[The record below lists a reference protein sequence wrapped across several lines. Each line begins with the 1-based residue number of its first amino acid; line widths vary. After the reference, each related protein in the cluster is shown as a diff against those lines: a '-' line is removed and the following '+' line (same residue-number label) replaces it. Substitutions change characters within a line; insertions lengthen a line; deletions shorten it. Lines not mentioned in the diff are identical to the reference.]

1 MNQNN
6 LQSLIAQGI
15 IKQVPIEHSKNHIR
29 FGHPDGYFLRPN
41 GQIAK
46 DTFAPSQYTHRGGS
60 AYPRL
65 RECVNACHILMA
77 YAFYG
82 ERPTYVNAK
91 GLVKPYQAHH
101 LNGDKFDYRP
111 ANILAWLHPDV
122 HRIADRRQKAL
133 RTVVP
138 DGDLHVF
145 SYERLRQL
153 QDPRVLSDAEFQTE
167 LEAIRKKHYRRTDP
181 GTAIAE
187 ERNKYY
193 DIFVER
199 SEQ

>member
-6 LQSLIAQGI
+6 LQSLIAQGVV
-15 IKQVPIEHSKNHIR
+15 KQVPLVLAKNYIR
-29 FGHPDGYFLRPN
+29 YGHPDGYFLKPD

-46 DTFAPSQYTHRGGS
+46 DTFPPSQYTHRGGS

-91 GLVKPYQAHH
+91 GQVKPFHAHH

-111 ANILAWLHPDV
+111 ANILAWLHPTV
-122 HRIADRRQKAL
+122 HRIADKRQSAL
-133 RTVVP
+133 KEVVP
-138 DGDLHVF
+138 DGDLHIF
-145 SYERLRQL
+145 TYERLREL
-153 QDPRVLSDAEFQTE
+153 QDPRTMSDEDFQTE
-167 LEAIRKKHYRRTDP
+167 LAKIRDKYKKRDSLAQMEWECTHHME
-181 GTAIAE
+181 I
-187 ERNKYY
+187 
-193 DIFVER
+193 
-199 SEQ
+199 